1 MSHAVTAS
9 LMQSVRDSIERV
21 ELSLA
26 LAPEDRTLTRALAH
40 LCSAYDELE
49 MFARDAS
56 QCELLQ
62 PVQRSASGTSASR
75 PLPIFSPQ
83 TTQMP

>member
-1 MSHAVTAS
+1 MSDAMTMNLMRAVTEA
-9 LMQSVRDSIERV
+9 IEGV

-26 LAPEDRTLTRALAH
+26 LAPNDRTLARALAH
-40 LCSAYDELE
+40 LWSAYDELE
-49 MFARDAS
+49 MLARDAS

-75 PLPIFSPQ
+75 ALPIFSPQ
-83 TTQMP
+83 TRQIP